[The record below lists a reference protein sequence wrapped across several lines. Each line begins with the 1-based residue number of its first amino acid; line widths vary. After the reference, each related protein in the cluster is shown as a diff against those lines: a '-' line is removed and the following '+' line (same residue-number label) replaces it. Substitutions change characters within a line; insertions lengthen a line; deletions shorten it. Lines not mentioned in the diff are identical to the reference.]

1 MTTSVNEP
9 TSQTTFAGVDPTW
22 KGMYKAG
29 GITAILYI
37 LLSLLIPTIQ
47 VLTINYDFYMG
58 AEELLKFIAENKAGW
73 LFLQTAVLGTSIL
86 AIISFVALYLALK
99 EIGKSMAML
108 GATILVT
115 CELLFMAYYPVL
127 LGLIYLSDKYVEA
140 TVEQQHVFTTAAESL
155 LAMNN
160 GFNPLYE
167 SLMGIGIFFF
177 SLAMLKG
184 VFQKWAAY
192 VGIVT
197 PVAAIIALS
206 LWPVLGVNYFWWWIF
221 FIIWFGAVGIKLYQL
236 GK

>member
-1 MTTSVNEP
+1 MKSSAVEQSSNIGSGE
-9 TSQTTFAGVDPTW
+9 VDPTW
-22 KGMYKAG
+22 KPFYKVG

-37 LLSLLIPTIQ
+37 LLSLVIPTIQ
-47 VLTINYDFYMG
+47 VLAFKYDFYMG
-58 AEELLKFIAENKAGW
+58 AEELLKYIAENKAGW

-86 AIISFVALYLALK
+86 ALISFIALYLALK
-99 EIGKSMAML
+99 HIDKNMAML
-108 GATILVT
+108 GAIILVT

-127 LGLIYLSDKYVEA
+127 LGLIYLSEQYIKA
-140 TVEQQHVFTTAAESL
+140 AVEQQVVFTTAAESL

-167 SLMGIGIFFF
+167 SLFGFGIFFF

-184 VFQKWAAY
+184 VFHKWVAY

-197 PVAAIIALS
+197 PVAAIAALS

-221 FIIWFGAVGIKLYQL
+221 FMVWFSAVGFKLYQL